1 MYHDELLLKQL
12 LQSTSF
18 APREVQNR
26 SFLEAEHMEEGRPRD
41 ADKGAADTCRE
52 ESRRLHAWG

>member
-18 APREVQNR
+18 ARREVQNR

-41 ADKGAADTCRE
+41 ADKRVQPTPVVR
-52 ESRRLHAWG
+52 SLV